1 MMKKMLY
8 YTSDENNT
16 DEMKD
21 EGKESEKRIFI
32 SRLRPDQT
40 HPACGLN
47 RVKV

>member
-1 MMKKMLY
+1 MRY

-16 DEMKD
+16 DKMKD
-21 EGKESEKRIFI
+21 DGKESKTRIFI
-32 SRLRPDQT
+32 SRLRPDHT